1 MFNNADLLP
10 FMTDAYNEALHSPD
24 PSSQNG
30 AVVIKSLGLDLC
42 HYISNG
48 HNHFYNGIEPEVE
61 DRDEK
66 LRRIEHAERD
76 AIYRAA
82 SYGDSTQGA
91 ILVCPWVACCDCA
104 RAIIG
109 SGFTMVL
116 HHWDRYLLTPP
127 RWSGQVNQ
135 ALGWM
140 EAAGIRIQTLEGPI
154 PSTEPILVSGRLW
167 SPALCEYVTSGQD
180 ETELQR
186 TG

>member
-10 FMTDAYNEALHSPD
+10 FMAEAYDKALQSPD

-30 AVVIKSLGLDLC
+30 AVIIKHLGWDLF
-42 HYISNG
+42 HKVSSGY
-48 HNHFYNGIEPEVE
+48 NHFYNGIEPEVE

-82 SYGDSTQGA
+82 SYGESTQNA
-91 ILVCPWVACCDCA
+91 VLVCPWVACVDCA

-109 SGFTMVL
+109 SGIGVVV
-116 HHWDRYLLTPP
+116 HHWDRHVVSPS
-127 RWSGQVNQ
+127 RWVDQINQ

-167 SPALCEYVTSGQD
+167 CPERCEYVTSGQ
-180 ETELQR
+180 EKTELQR